1 MWASRKVWLMAID
14 YSKIRALTARD
25 LISALER
32 DGFVMVRQ
40 AGSHKH
46 YRHPDGRRVTVA
58 YHRRGG
64 SFQMGTLRSMVER
77 DARWTEADL
86 KRLGLLR

>member
-1 MWASRKVWLMAID
+1 MAID
-14 YSKIRALTARD
+14 YSKMRGLTARG
-25 LISALER
+25 LIDALKR
-32 DGFVMVRQ
+32 DGFALVRQ

-64 SFQMGTLRSMVER
+64 AFQIGTLRSMVEQQ
-77 DARWTEADL
+77 ARWTEADL
-86 KRLGLLR
+86 RRLGLLR